1 MSAEDDGVFV
11 QQDPEE
17 PYVKRDSGE
26 ARVEVVIEGR
36 SYHFCIKEE
45 GIVIDIYGTTKDAEP
60 EKTCWL
66 DYGDIE
72 SLAH

>member
-1 MSAEDDGVFV
+1 MSAEEDGVFV
-11 QQDPEE
+11 QRDPEE
-17 PYVKRDSGE
+17 PYVKLDSGE

-45 GIVIDIYGTTKDAEP
+45 GIVIDVYENQNAEEP

-66 DYGDIE
+66 VYDDIE
-72 SLAH
+72 KLAH